1 MKKAVHTICIF
12 LSLAFA
18 FVAVTFCWFSR
29 GELLYFRDDFGSAK
43 ASYFGGGDG
52 SRDKPYEISSETHFY
67 NFAWLQ
73 YLGYFNHA
81 EANNGRYQSY
91 FRLADNIEMSK
102 LNSALPPIGT
112 SKYPFIG
119 NFDGRGYTVKDVTI
133 SNKLNGSD
141 GEALKNYL
149 NVRPTVADNFAADKT
164 VLPVWGDTTKD
175 VNIVGLFGITGDY
188 GSTATAGGVVQ
199 EAYGIYSESNTAGK
213 IRDTLKNPAAS
224 IEDKDAN
231 DPEKAYYG
239 AMSVANFYADNLHVR
254 SASDSTLV
262 GLAAGYANAAIGSV
276 GVYRCDITVKAGA
289 TGLSDSAPIS
299 NYSLLGDYNDAVIT
313 WNEKPSSG
321 GSSGDGAAW
330 GGSIDMRTLS
340 RRLDYITA
348 KVGTREGFNISTRDS
363 GYGLYGKGPR
373 AEYDWDSTT
382 LTTYQYYAITDG
394 TVLPLNV
401 NKSSMGLASLQETE
415 YVSTINNNP
424 YHYNQAY
431 KEKSSEEIDEKNTGY
446 IVGGG
451 TYSSNDDSLIRAR
464 IQPLVTGTNN
474 GAGIYKSQGH
484 ASIEANHA
492 YRSEDFVML
501 TMDVNGNTYRI
512 GDTVN
517 STEAQN
523 KDVFSTSK
531 ETVQYNDSKIGFADK
546 GKLYLSARKNFD
558 TAMDGAYMVHG
569 FHFQKGISTDSS
581 STYYYGNSANIKKA
595 TVKIYNG
602 TDKTLDTYY
611 SYPLVK
617 GGVNFTLAE
626 DGVIKTIVGAF
637 YQSAYNSLFDLYKV
651 ERTIKGNS
659 TAISSMTRI
668 SKIYRNSTTN
678 AISYN
683 TNPGDGWK
691 PVFDFDSLT
700 KSDRLENGAAY
711 YFEMPVNA
719 GDYVIGTDASSSV
732 NNAYLMYLDIGAN
745 GSGNSG
751 EQDSVPY
758 DISTLDFVSK
768 DVTGYAGTIASGVTE
783 AQKTTYKDVSFAL
796 SANGSGGADGSDAY
810 VKFERENK
818 YSDGSE
824 VASGDKD
831 VATKVLFYYWN
842 MKVKPSDGSLSSG
855 TEKKENAA

>member
-91 FRLADNIEMSK
+91 FRLADNIDMSK

-119 NFDGRGYTVKDVTI
+119 NFDGCGYTVKNVTI

-141 GEALKNYL
+141 GEALTNYL

-289 TGLSDSAPIS
+289 TGLSDSAPLS

-313 WNEKPSSG
+313 WDEKPSSG

-330 GGSIDMRTLS
+330 GGSIDMRTLN

-348 KVGTREGFNISTRDS
+348 KVGTLEGFNISTKDS

-382 LTTYQYYAITDG
+382 LTMYQYYAITDG

-401 NKSSMGLASLQETE
+401 NKTEMGLASLQETE

-431 KEKSSEEIDEKNTGY
+431 KEKSSEVIDGKNTGY

-451 TYSSNDDSLIRAR
+451 TSKDDSLIRAR
-464 IQPLVTGTNN
+464 IQPLVTGSNDN
-474 GAGIYKSQGH
+474 EAGIYKSQGYGEKVPPTS
-484 ASIEANHA
+484 ALKQYS
-492 YRSEDFVML
+492 STDFVML
-501 TMDVNGNTYRI
+501 TIDVEGNTYRI

-523 KDVFSTSK
+523 KNVFTTLN
-531 ETVQYNDSKIGFADK
+531 EMVQYNDSKIGFADK

-581 STYYYGNSANIKKA
+581 SPYYYRKEENIQTA

-602 TDKTLDTYY
+602 TKKTLDTYY
-611 SYPLVK
+611 NYPLVK

-637 YQSAYNSLFDLYKV
+637 YQSADNYNFYQSSPNSLFDLYKV
-651 ERTIKGNS
+651 ERTIEGTS
-659 TAISSMTRI
+659 PSISSMTRI
-668 SKIYRNSTTN
+668 FNICRNSTTN

-683 TNPGDGWK
+683 TDPGDGWK
-691 PVFDFDSLT
+691 LVFDFDSLT

-719 GDYVIGTDASSSV
+719 GDYVIGTDASSSA

-745 GSGNSG
+745 GSGDDGGSAPG
-751 EQDSVPY
+751 TAAYTIDTV
-758 DISTLDFVSK
+758 DFVNNTADYAANGKFTAFK
-768 DVTGYAGTIASGVTE
+768 DVTFNLSGAGTSGVPS
-783 AQKTTYKDVSFAL
+783 VSFERA
-796 SANGSGGADGSDAY
+796 AAADGEDTA
-810 VKFERENK
+810 
-818 YSDGSE
+818 
-824 VASGDKD
+824 
-831 VATKVLFYYWN
+831 ATKVAYIYSNITVL
-842 MKVKPSDGSLSSG
+842 VTPSDGSLSSG

>member
-1 MKKAVHTICIF
+1 MKKVVHAICIF

-29 GELLYFRDDFGSAK
+29 GELLNFRDDFGSAK

-81 EANNGRYQSY
+81 EANNGRHQSY
-91 FRLADNIEMSK
+91 FRLADNIDMIK

-119 NFDGRGYTVKDVTI
+119 NFDGRGYTVKNVTI

-149 NVRPTVADNFAADKT
+149 SVRPTVADNFAADKT

-213 IRDTLKNPAAS
+213 IRDTLKKPAAS

-289 TGLSDSAPIS
+289 TGLSDSAPLS
-299 NYSLLGDYNDAVIT
+299 NYSLLGDYNSTAVS
-313 WNEKPSSG
+313 WKEKPGSG
-321 GSSGDGAAW
+321 GAGDDAAW
-330 GGSIDMRTLS
+330 GGSIDMRTLN
-340 RRLDYITA
+340 RRLDYMAA
-348 KVGTREGFNISTRDS
+348 KSGTVSGYYTLVSDS
-363 GYGLYGKGPR
+363 GYGLYGRGSTS
-373 AEYDWDSTT
+373 EYDWNSTT
-382 LTTYQYYAITDG
+382 LTSYKYFSLADG

-401 NKSSMGLASLQETE
+401 NKTEMGLSDLNEKEYLSET
-415 YVSTINNNP
+415 NNIF
-424 YHYNQAY
+424 YYNKAY
-431 KEKSSEEIDEKNTGY
+431 KEKTTETIDSKNTGY

-451 TYSSNDDSLIRAR
+451 TATTSGDKSFIRAR
-464 IQPLVTGTNN
+464 IQSLVMGSDNE
-474 GAGIYKSQGH
+474 AGIYKSQGYVGKVPSTS
-484 ASIEANHA
+484 ALKQYS
-492 YRSEDFVML
+492 STDFVML
-501 TMDVNGNTYRI
+501 TIDVNGNTYRI

-659 TAISSMTRI
+659 TSISSMTRI

-683 TNPGDGWK
+683 TDPGDGWK
-691 PVFDFDSLT
+691 LVFDFDSLT

-719 GDYVIGTDASSSV
+719 GDYVIGTDVSSSA

-745 GSGNSG
+745 GSGDDG
-751 EQDSVPY
+751 G
-758 DISTLDFVSK
+758 STPGTAAYTIDTVDFVNNTTDYAANGKFTAFK
-768 DVTGYAGTIASGVTE
+768 DVTFNLSGAGTSGVPS
-783 AQKTTYKDVSFAL
+783 VSFERA
-796 SANGSGGADGSDAY
+796 AAVDGEDTA
-810 VKFERENK
+810 
-818 YSDGSE
+818 
-824 VASGDKD
+824 
-831 VATKVLFYYWN
+831 ATKVAYIYSNITVLVTPN
-842 MKVKPSDGSLSSG
+842 DGSLSSG
-855 TEKKENAA
+855 PEKKENAA